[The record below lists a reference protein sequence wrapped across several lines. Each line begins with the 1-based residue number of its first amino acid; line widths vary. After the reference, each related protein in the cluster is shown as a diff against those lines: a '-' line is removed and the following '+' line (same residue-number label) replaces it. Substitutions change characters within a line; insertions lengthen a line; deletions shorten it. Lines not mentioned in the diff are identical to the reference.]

1 MSNLINTNTNVNVK
15 IFNFEMLDVETIFEN
30 DIPYFK
36 LTDIEKVL
44 ELSKGC
50 SRQWL
55 KEGWFDEDEVKL
67 RNSQH
72 GGHPLKY
79 VAESGLYRIL
89 NKTNSPKARPF
100 ERWVT
105 NNMMPSIRKNACNN
119 IESRNKYLPQSQ
131 ESSLQMFNWNN
142 ANLDYGLLNG
152 EPVFKLSFIENL
164 LGITNIRQTLDTSDT
179 DYVIK
184 VDNSIVCFTYNRKLH
199 NTGELFLTEA
209 GLYKVMLRSNKPE
222 AEKFSLWVT
231 KEVLPSIRKNGGY
244 IANQENMSPAEIVAH
259 ALIVA
264 NNIIIEKEKTIEHQ
278 KEVIEYQEVKLNN
291 FNLAEAN
298 RRSKQELRT
307 ELNRAV
313 RMLADQKF
321 NKNYKEAYRF
331 IYNEF
336 SKLHCIKEKITMEY
350 LSKNN
355 DYLAEC
361 LTITTSELN

>member
-67 RNSQH
+67 RNSQL

-100 ERWVT
+100 ER
-105 NNMMPSIRKNACNN
+105 
-119 IESRNKYLPQSQ
+119 
-131 ESSLQMFNWNN
+131 
-142 ANLDYGLLNG
+142 
-152 EPVFKLSFIENL
+152 
-164 LGITNIRQTLDTSDT
+164 
-179 DYVIK
+179 
-184 VDNSIVCFTYNRKLH
+184 
-199 NTGELFLTEA
+199 
-209 GLYKVMLRSNKPE
+209 
-222 AEKFSLWVT
+222 WVT

-313 RMLADQKF
+313 RILADQKF

-336 SKLHCIKEKITMEY
+336 SKLHCIKEKITMDY